1 MRKPWTFPAC
11 PPSPSNTLLRGV
23 LDLKESHV
31 VVRRDRPT
39 ALAVS
44 IALMVTMLVVYV
56 LTLEAARPDAVERV
70 SAAPRVT
77 REIEFAALEGWCVS
91 LGRWDS
97 ADQARAEAARFT
109 GRGAA
114 GCVCAIDGRWHVLG
128 TMYDSRRQAER
139 VAETVGE
146 DIPAEVVA
154 LTAKAVKMRITAPDR
169 QIDLIVAADGLLRD
183 QVWQLMSVAQQ
194 LDRGE
199 IQPEAALTLCALSA
213 SEGKALGEK
222 LGFIPGA
229 EDNALC
235 AALIDALNRAAA
247 RLEDVRAGNQGGAA
261 LSGLIRQ
268 AGIEGFMRLREL
280 QAGLTK

>member
-1 MRKPWTFPAC
+1 MRPA
-11 PPSPSNTLLRGV
+11 PAEYNAAGEV
-23 LDLKESHV
+23 LDLSKSHV
-31 VVRRDRPT
+31 IVRRERPT

-109 GRGAA
+109 DRGAA
-114 GCVCAIDGRWHVLG
+114 GRVCAIDGRWHVLG
-128 TMYDSRRQAER
+128 AMYDSRKQAER
-139 VAETVGE
+139 VAETMGG

-154 LTAKAVKMRITAPDR
+154 LTAKAVRMRITAPDR

-183 QVWQLMSVAQQ
+183 QVWQLMSVARQ

-222 LGFIPGA
+222 LGYIPGA

-235 AALIDALNRAAA
+235 AALIDALNEAAA
-247 RLEDVRAGNQGGAA
+247 RIEDVRAGGQGGAA
-261 LSGLIRQ
+261 LSGLIRL
-268 AGIEGFMRLREL
+268 AGIDGFLRLREL
-280 QAGLTK
+280 QTGLTK